1 MQSNILASKTI
12 EYIWTHPNC
21 KSKKI
26 RSILRF
32 FGWQFYKR
40 LTNKTITIPL
50 TLNIKM
56 YCYPDSRSAASVLY
70 CGLYDYHEMNFILR
84 FLRREDSFIDIG
96 ANVGVY
102 TLLAASQL
110 NASSLYSFEALPK
123 NYNRLLQNLELNG
136 LQQVRTHQLAI
147 SNSQGYVTLYVSDG
161 DSTPSITSH
170 QGKNTV
176 QVESN
181 TLNNFSKTLPLDRLT
196 LGKIDIEGAE
206 LLAFQGANLLFEKQ
220 IPVVWILEI
229 LGKDNQE
236 LVNFLHNYG
245 YSLYQYNA
253 DTNTLH
259 QIELANKQG
268 NNVLAIADG
277 AIEWVRDRLCP

>member
-1 MQSNILASKTI
+1 MKNNILANRTLH
-12 EYIWTHPNC
+12 YIWTHPNC
-21 KSKKI
+21 KSQKI

-56 YCYPDSRSAASVLY
+56 YCYPDSCSAASVLY

-123 NYNRLLQNLELNG
+123 NYNRLLQNLELND

-147 SNSQGYVTLYVSDG
+147 SNSKGYVTLYVSDG

-181 TLNNFSKTLPLDRLT
+181 TLNNLSKTLPLDRLT

-220 IPVVWILEI
+220 IPVV
-229 LGKDNQE
+229 
-236 LVNFLHNYG
+236 
-245 YSLYQYNA
+245 
-253 DTNTLH
+253 
-259 QIELANKQG
+259 
-268 NNVLAIADG
+268 
-277 AIEWVRDRLCP
+277 